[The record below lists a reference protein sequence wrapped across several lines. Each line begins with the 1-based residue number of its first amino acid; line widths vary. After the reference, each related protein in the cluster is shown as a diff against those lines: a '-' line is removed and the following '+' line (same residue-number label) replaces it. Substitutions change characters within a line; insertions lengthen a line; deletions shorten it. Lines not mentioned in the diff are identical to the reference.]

1 MATLGAA
8 LHTVSQQSTARRGR
22 GKHRDWIK
30 GEKGEKYYFGKHKS
44 RSHQSGI
51 KANALDE

>member
-8 LHTVSQQSTARRGR
+8 LHTVSQQSTARR